1 MRAMIAARCVFIVPT
16 LVVLIGCA
24 EMIADRAPLVGSS
37 ATVTVRGE
45 YTEIA
50 LDRVGGISVRDGKL
64 VVRGSSSEVTVDL
77 PASVDAARP
86 NRGWALVTESG
97 SGAT

>member
-1 MRAMIAARCVFIVPT
+1 
-16 LVVLIGCA
+16 
-24 EMIADRAPLVGSS
+24 
-37 ATVTVRGE
+37 
-45 YTEIA
+45 
-50 LDRVGGISVRDGKL
+50 

-97 SGAT
+97 TGPMRTLSFTHETSLDDFAIELPAGDAHVYYGGLAGRSGEDVVILAWGEESRSYWGYVTITRK